1 MAVSSQ
7 TLQEFKKE
15 LAAYLAGILKTRG
28 PGPLMG
34 KVGLRCFQP
43 EESASPGLGCSRG
56 GGGRGKRQVVADL
69 GGGVSVRLWQICGGS
84 GVRSAGEGR
93 LVSVASSRPWHVPRE
108 CGNALRAPGRLG
120 GTSFTHLSCRG
131 LWRTSVRP
139 RQLAENMQGQA
150 GDI

>member
-28 PGPLMG
+28 PGPLVG
-34 KVGLRCFQP
+34 KVGL
-43 EESASPGLGCSRG
+43 SPLRDAFNLRSLRA
-56 GGGRGKRQVVADL
+56 RDL
-69 GGGVSVRLWQICGGS
+69 GAPAGVEGGVSVRLWQICGGS

-93 LVSVASSRPWHVPRE
+93 LISVASSRPWHVPRE